1 MYEIYAHSRQVRQR
15 ARALHQAL
23 VRGRRTKVVR
33 QCLYGHCIFLPFFLF
48 FREHPKITL
57 RCFEGAPFKFRA
69 PFGAR
74 TFSPLWTDPLQS
86 FTPSVSCIPAGKRRS
101 TRRKILAKSL
111 AQSYLVLS
119 DKLVCFNQKLYG
131 LVAKWF
137 PGVLPLH
144 GTSARSPLT
153 TAQSALVEERGHS
166 TRALSYLAQARL
178 GE

>member
-1 MYEIYAHSRQVRQR
+1 M
-15 ARALHQAL
+15 LPP
-23 VRGRRTKVVR
+23 RGRK
-33 QCLYGHCIFLPFFLF
+33 IF
-48 FREHPKITL
+48 
-57 RCFEGAPFKFRA
+57 
-69 PFGAR
+69 
-74 TFSPLWTDPLQS
+74 
-86 FTPSVSCIPAGKRRS
+86 
-101 TRRKILAKSL
+101 AKSL

-166 TRALSYLAQARL
+166 TRALSYLAQTRV
-178 GE
+178 GEMDTNLISEFAKNLLV

>member
-33 QCLYGHCIFLPFFLF
+33 QCLYGHCIFLPFLF
-48 FREHPKITL
+48 FRGHPKITL

-74 TFSPLWTDPLQS
+74 TFSPLWTDLLQS
-86 FTPSVSCIPAGKRRS
+86 FTPSVACIPAGKRRS
-101 TRRKILAKSL
+101 TRRKIFAKSL

-131 LVAKWF
+131 LAVNRF
-137 PGVLPLH
+137 PGVLPLRH
-144 GTSARSPLT
+144 DKRSLTAHDRAKCPRRRARSFDEGVIASRP
-153 TAQSALVEERGHS
+153 SAVG
-166 TRALSYLAQARL
+166 
-178 GE
+178 